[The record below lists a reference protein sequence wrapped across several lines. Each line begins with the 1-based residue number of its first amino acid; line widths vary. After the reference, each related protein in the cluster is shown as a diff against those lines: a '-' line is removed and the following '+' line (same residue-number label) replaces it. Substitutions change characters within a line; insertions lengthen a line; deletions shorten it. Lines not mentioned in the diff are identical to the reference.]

1 MAYYFVI
8 DRTAK
13 KYVQDTS
20 VPTISSTDSIKMNM
34 FASAATSLS
43 FTNKDGSISKSTLM
57 NVQFTAPSS
66 YYFMDIEFPLV
77 ADSGAS
83 TTTLFD

>member
-20 VPTISSTDSIKMNM
+20 VPTIFSTDSIKMNV
-34 FASAATSLS
+34 FSAAATSLA
-43 FTNKDGSISKSTLM
+43 FTNKDGSVSKPTLM

-66 YYFMDIEFPLV
+66 YYFMDIEFPLG